1 MKPNPRQM
9 RFFTAFAMLLCGGAF
24 PLWAGVEDL
33 LEPIDFSAYK
43 KQPAVIA
50 LSPQKVPISPARY
63 IAPPKPALA
72 SIDKESLQ
80 ARLGEALVRRFGVS
94 GEMQVEVGPLNLPE
108 VSKQWSLELVQVSPE
123 KPASSATVR
132 FSINS
137 SSGNLGPITLPVRCR
152 HMKEIYVAERALNR
166 GDRLSSDALQ
176 KRVVDILRENVRTI
190 SGDVDLEGYEF
201 IGSVSP
207 GSPIRWN
214 HVSSIPSIRKGQV
227 VDVYAAGKGLYISM
241 KGLAMQDGGN
251 GEYIKIRNL
260 SSKQEF
266 QAKVLNENSVKVYF

>member
-1 MKPNPRQM
+1 
-9 RFFTAFAMLLCGGAF
+9 
-24 PLWAGVEDL
+24 
-33 LEPIDFSAYK
+33 
-43 KQPAVIA
+43 
-50 LSPQKVPISPARY
+50 
-63 IAPPKPALA
+63 
-72 SIDKESLQ
+72 
-80 ARLGEALVRRFGVS
+80 
-94 GEMQVEVGPLNLPE
+94 
-108 VSKQWSLELVQVSPE
+108 
-123 KPASSATVR
+123 
-132 FSINS
+132 
-137 SSGNLGPITLPVRCR
+137 
-152 HMKEIYVAERALNR
+152 MKEIYVAERALNR

-176 KRVVDILRENVRTI
+176 KRVLDILRENVRTI